1 MHCGIDLR
9 DLFRPGGGGS
19 HLTWRR
25 LDVLLDALPG
35 DGAYKTALRDSLD
48 DEELA
53 ELSKRPRDGHGR
65 WSHTDL
71 LLADI
76 IDRLG
81 HLGYAMRVYPKPP
94 EPYTRPGVVRRR
106 KLTPKGLAYLQALI
120 DNHGAVPRPMT
131 DGHPDEA
138 HTIAG

>member
-1 MHCGIDLR
+1 VHCGIDLR
-9 DLFRPGGGGS
+9 DLFRPGGGTS

-48 DEELA
+48 DDELA
-53 ELSKRPRDGHGR
+53 ELSTRPRDGYGR

-71 LLADI
+71 LLADV

-81 HLGYAMRVYPKPP
+81 HLGYALRAYSKVPA
-94 EPYTRPGVVRRR
+94 PYSRPGVRRR
-106 KLTPKGLAYLQALI
+106 KLSRKGLAYLQSLV
-120 DNHGAVPRPMT
+120 DNHGATPRPMSE
-131 DGHPDEA
+131 GRPDEA
-138 HTIAG
+138 